1 MAWTGPRRPKD
12 PAPERQLGVVSKHRR
27 LVAPAA
33 VLGVAV
39 AVLPAVAS
47 SEPPPVEAV
56 NEGGGYG
63 EHHRWSPAQVTVS
76 VGAPVTFRNSS
87 EVPHGVEWRSAIK
100 PSCEEGPG
108 KVPVGTTPAASA
120 TKWSGACT
128 FSQPGTYTF
137 YCTVHGPEMTG
148 TITVNTQSPIPTTTT
163 APTTTSAPTTTTP
176 PTPGLSSSPLTGGPS
191 IRSSQRGG
199 TVRGSLE
206 VSQAGAG
213 GRLEVDLFA
222 NSALLAMSRHSTRLR
237 VGRLVRNSVS
247 AGKVPFAVSLTP
259 RARKALK
266 RHRRLALT
274 VKITLTPLHGTPF
287 NLTRVV
293 IEHG

>member
-108 KVPVGTTPAASA
+108 KVPVGTTPAASG

-148 TITVNTQSPIPTTTT
+148 TITVNTQSPTTTTIT
-163 APTTTSAPTTTTP
+163 APTTTSPTTTTP
-176 PTPGLSSSPLTGGPS
+176 TTPGLSSSPLTGGPS
-191 IRSSQRGG
+191 LRSSQPGG

-222 NSALLAMSRHSTRLR
+222 NSGSLAATRHSTRVR

-247 AGKVPFAVSLTP
+247 AGKVPFAVGLTP

-266 RHRRLALT
+266 RHHRLALT

>member
-1 MAWTGPRRPKD
+1 MTRLPKRRLPLAVALGAGALMLPAMAWSAETT
-12 PAPERQLGVVSKHRR
+12 
-27 LVAPAA
+27 
-33 VLGVAV
+33 
-39 AVLPAVAS
+39 
-47 SEPPPVEAV
+47 PVEAV
-56 NEGGGYG
+56 NEGGYYG
-63 EHHRWSPAQVTVS
+63 QHHRWSPAQETVIAGS
-76 VGAPVTFRNSS
+76 AVTFRNSS
-87 EVPHGVEWRSAIK
+87 EVPHGVEWYIPPAT

-108 KVPVGTTPAASA
+108 KVPVGTSPAASG

-128 FSQPGTYTF
+128 FSQAGSYTF

-148 TITVNTQSPIPTTTT
+148 TITVNAESPTPTTTT
-163 APTTTSAPTTTTP
+163 APATTSAPGTTTP
-176 PTPGLSSSPLTGGPS
+176 GPSSSLLIGGPS
-191 IRSSQRGG
+191 LRSSQRGP

-222 NSALLAMSRHSTRLR
+222 DRASLATTRHSTRVR
-237 VGRLVRNSVS
+237 VGRLVHNSVS
-247 AGKVPFAVSLTP
+247 AGKVPFAVGLTP

-266 RHRRLALT
+266 RHHRLALT
-274 VKITLTPLHGTPF
+274 VKITLTPLHGTPL

>member
-1 MAWTGPRRPKD
+1 M
-12 PAPERQLGVVSKHRR
+12 
-27 LVAPAA
+27 
-33 VLGVAV
+33 
-39 AVLPAVAS
+39 AS
-47 SEPPPVEAV
+47 SAETTPVEAV
-56 NEGGGYG
+56 NEGGVY

-76 VGAPVTFRNSS
+76 VGGAVTFRNSS

-108 KVPVGTTPAASA
+108 KVPVGTTPAASG
-120 TKWSGACT
+120 TKWSGACR

-148 TITVNTQSPIPTTTT
+148 TISVNAESPTPATTTS
-163 APTTTSAPTTTTP
+163 PTTTSPPGPTT
-176 PTPGLSSSPLTGGPS
+176 PGPSSSPLIGGPS
-191 IRSSQRGG
+191 LRSSQRGP

-222 NSALLAMSRHSTRLR
+222 DRASLATTRHSTRVR

-247 AGKVPFAVSLTP
+247 AGHAPFAVGLTS
-259 RARKALK
+259 RARRALK
-266 RHRRLALT
+266 RHHRLALT
-274 VKITLTPLHGTPF
+274 VKITFTPLHSTPV

-293 IEHG
+293 IDHG

>member
-1 MAWTGPRRPKD
+1 MAWSAETT
-12 PAPERQLGVVSKHRR
+12 
-27 LVAPAA
+27 
-33 VLGVAV
+33 
-39 AVLPAVAS
+39 
-47 SEPPPVEAV
+47 PVEAV
-56 NEGGGYG
+56 NEGGIYG

-76 VGAPVTFRNSS
+76 VGAAVTFRNSS
-87 EVPHGVEWRSAIK
+87 EVLHGVEWRSAIK

-108 KVPVGTTPAASA
+108 KVPVGTTPAASG

-128 FSQPGTYTF
+128 FSQPGIYTF

-148 TITVNTQSPIPTTTT
+148 RITVNAESPTPTTTT
-163 APTTTSAPTTTTP
+163 APTTTLAPTATTP
-176 PTPGLSSSPLTGGPS
+176 SSPGPSSSPLIRGPS
-191 IRSSQRGG
+191 LRSSQRGG

-222 NSALLAMSRHSTRLR
+222 NSASLATARHSTRVR

-247 AGKVPFAVSLTP
+247 AGKVPFAVGLTP
-259 RARKALK
+259 RARRALK
-266 RHRRLALT
+266 RHHRLALT
-274 VKITLTPLHGTPF
+274 VKITLTPLHSTPF

-293 IEHG
+293 IEHS

>member
-1 MAWTGPRRPKD
+1 
-12 PAPERQLGVVSKHRR
+12 
-27 LVAPAA
+27 

-47 SEPPPVEAV
+47 SESPSVDAV
-56 NEGGGYG
+56 NEGGGVYG
-63 EHHRWSPAQVTVS
+63 EHHRWSPMQATVS
-76 VGAPVTFRNSS
+76 VGGAVTFRNSS

-100 PSCEEGPG
+100 PSCEEGTG
-108 KVPVGTTPAASA
+108 KVPVGTTPAAA
-120 TKWSGACT
+120 GTKWSGACT

-137 YCTVHGPEMTG
+137 YCTVHGPEMIG
-148 TITVNTQSPIPTTTT
+148 TITVNAESPAPTTTT

-176 PTPGLSSSPLTGGPS
+176 PTTPVPSSSPLIGGPS
-191 IRSSQRGG
+191 LRSSQRGG

-222 NSALLAMSRHSTRLR
+222 SSASLATARHSTLVR

-247 AGKVPFAVSLTP
+247 AGKVPFAVGLTP
-259 RARKALK
+259 RARRALK
-266 RHRRLALT
+266 RHHRVELT
-274 VKITLTPLHGTPF
+274 VKITLTPLLGPPF

>member
-1 MAWTGPRRPKD
+1 MIRLPKRCLPLAVALGAVAFMLPAMAWSAETT
-12 PAPERQLGVVSKHRR
+12 
-27 LVAPAA
+27 
-33 VLGVAV
+33 
-39 AVLPAVAS
+39 
-47 SEPPPVEAV
+47 PVEAV
-56 NEGGGYG
+56 NEGGYYG
-63 EHHRWSPAQVTVS
+63 ERHRWSPAQETVS
-76 VGAPVTFRNSS
+76 AGSAVTFRNPS
-87 EVPHGVEWRSAIK
+87 EVAHGVEWRSAIK

-108 KVPVGTTPAASA
+108 KVPVGTSSAASG

-128 FSQPGTYTF
+128 FSQAGSYTF

-148 TITVNTQSPIPTTTT
+148 TITVNTQSPTPTTTT
-163 APTTTSAPTTTTP
+163 APTTTLAPTATTP
-176 PTPGLSSSPLTGGPS
+176 SSPGPSSSPLIEGPS
-191 IRSSQRGG
+191 LRSSQRGG
-199 TVRGSLE
+199 TVRGSLV

-222 NSALLAMSRHSTRLR
+222 NSASLATARHSTRVR

-266 RHRRLALT
+266 RHHRLALT

-287 NLTRVV
+287 ILTRVV
-293 IEHG
+293 IVHG

>member
-1 MAWTGPRRPKD
+1 
-12 PAPERQLGVVSKHRR
+12 

-47 SEPPPVEAV
+47 SEPPALEAV
-56 NEGGGYG
+56 NEGGGVY
-63 EHHRWSPAQVTVS
+63 ERHRWSPAQVTVS
-76 VGAPVTFRNSS
+76 VGGAVTFRNSS

-100 PSCEEGPG
+100 PSCEEGTG
-108 KVPVGTTPAASA
+108 KVPVGTTPAASGR
-120 TKWSGACT
+120 KWSGACT

-148 TITVNTQSPIPTTTT
+148 TITVNAESPTPTTTT
-163 APTTTSAPTTTTP
+163 APATTSAPGTTTP
-176 PTPGLSSSPLTGGPS
+176 GPSSSLLIGGPS
-191 IRSSQRGG
+191 LRSGQRGG

-222 NSALLAMSRHSTRLR
+222 SSASLATAGHSTRVR
-237 VGRLVRNSVS
+237 VGRLVHNSVS
-247 AGKVPFAVSLTP
+247 AGKVPFAVGLTP

-266 RHRRLALT
+266 RHHRLALT
-274 VKITLTPLHGTPF
+274 VKITLTPLHGTPL

>member
-1 MAWTGPRRPKD
+1 LAWSAETT
-12 PAPERQLGVVSKHRR
+12 
-27 LVAPAA
+27 
-33 VLGVAV
+33 
-39 AVLPAVAS
+39 
-47 SEPPPVEAV
+47 PVEAV
-56 NEGGGYG
+56 NEGGIYG
-63 EHHRWSPAQVTVS
+63 EHHHWFPERETVIAGS
-76 VGAPVTFRNSS
+76 AVTFRNSS

-108 KVPVGTTPAASA
+108 KVPVGTTPTASG

-148 TITVNTQSPIPTTTT
+148 TITVNAGSLPPTTTT
-163 APTTTSAPTTTTP
+163 APTTTSAPA
-176 PTPGLSSSPLTGGPS
+176 PTSPGPSGSPLIGGPS
-191 IRSSQRGG
+191 LRSSQRGG

-222 NSALLAMSRHSTRLR
+222 NDASLATARHATRVR
-237 VGRLVRNSVS
+237 VGRLVRNSLS
-247 AGKVPFAVSLTP
+247 AGKVPFAVRLTP

-266 RHRRLALT
+266 RHHRLALT

>member
-148 TITVNTQSPIPTTTT
+148 TITVNTQSPTPTATT
-163 APTTTSAPTTTTP
+163 APTTSAPTTTTP
-176 PTPGLSSSPLTGGPS
+176 TTPGLSSSPLIGGPS
-191 IRSSQRGG
+191 LRSSQRGG
-199 TVRGSLE
+199 TVRGSLV

-222 NSALLAMSRHSTRLR
+222 NSAVLAAAKHSTRVR

-247 AGKVPFAVSLTP
+247 AGKVPFAVGLTP
-259 RARKALK
+259 RARKALR
-266 RHRRLALT
+266 RHHRLALT